1 MAITHGFSR
10 RRRGGI
16 RLTLDAGEA
25 SVLDHLLE
33 QLVELLEPEG
43 SDAHDQLDPLA
54 AMVGIGT
61 STEVPEDP
69 ALARLLPDAY
79 GDDAEASAEFRR
91 YTELSLR
98 ESKQVQAQLARAT
111 LADSDREVL
120 TDEET
125 DAWLRAL
132 NDLRLALGTRLEVT
146 EDVEAERAAIEA
158 LPEGDPRVVMH
169 DVYDWLG
176 YLQATLLQAMGA

>member
-1 MAITHGFSR
+1 MAETHGFSR
-10 RRRGGI
+10 RRRGGV
-16 RLTLDAGEA
+16 RLALDVGEV

-43 SDAHDQLDPLA
+43 TDAHEQLDPLA

-61 STEVPEDP
+61 ATQVPDDP

-79 GDDAEASAEFRR
+79 GEDPEASAEFRR

-98 ESKQVQAQLARAT
+98 ESKRAQAELARAT
-111 LADSDREVL
+111 LADPDRDVLSDAEA
-120 TDEET
+120 

-132 NDLRLALGTRLEVT
+132 NDLRLALGTRLDVT
-146 EDVEAERAAIEA
+146 EDLEAERAALEA
-158 LPEGDPRVVMH
+158 LPEGDPRIVMY
-169 DVYDWLG
+169 DIYDWLG
-176 YLQATLLQAMGA
+176 YLQATLLQALDV